1 MFSNRENRY
10 GGIAGKT
17 TGDSTHKKDTWHT
30 MNVKKAPRNQVTE
43 RLTED
48 VTASL
53 AEASPLS
60 SSIATP
66 GQSANGPAKVQI
78 RIHREG
84 LLIAKCHAIGLA
96 PSRLLVTIDPL
107 HYPVDSRLEIEFVN
121 NVDSH
126 AKPVRL
132 SATVASRSIE
142 GIVLK
147 VDPAPLS

>member
-1 MFSNRENRY
+1 MKVR
-10 GGIAGKT
+10 
-17 TGDSTHKKDTWHT
+17 
-30 MNVKKAPRNQVTE
+30 KAPRNQVTE

-48 VTASL
+48 LTASV
-53 AEASPLS
+53 AEASPRS
-60 SSIATP
+60 STGATP
-66 GQSANGPAKVQI
+66 VLSANGPARAQI

-96 PSRLLVTIDPL
+96 PSRLFVEIDPL

-121 NVDSH
+121 LADAH

-147 VDPAPLS
+147 IDPATLA

>member
-1 MFSNRENRY
+1 
-10 GGIAGKT
+10 
-17 TGDSTHKKDTWHT
+17 
-30 MNVKKAPRNQVTE
+30 MNVRKAPRTQVTE

-48 VTASL
+48 IATPL
-53 AEASPLS
+53 AEAAPRSRAE
-60 SSIATP
+60 ATP
-66 GQSANGPAKVQI
+66 VLSASGPARVQI

-96 PSRLLVTIDPL
+96 PSRLLVEIDPL

-121 NVDSH
+121 FADAH

-147 VDPAPLS
+147 IDPAPRA